1 MEDDLGFDIVDL
13 DNGGDNNDLG
23 FDVLSDNDLGFDVLS
38 EREQVEIDQANYVAD
53 RGTLGQ
59 AGDSLKRGGSRSL
72 AALSVSNARATDDQ
86 AERYQKLLETELAKP
101 EFTSD
106 NAAEY
111 RPGQFRSKRKIQ
123 RYENA
128 IARSNANTD
137 EALDRAIKADQ
148 IGQAI
153 PQAPV
158 ISYAMEAETAGE
170 FLSRVGIDAGSFI
183 GNITLESAP
192 SFVSSAAGGVAG
204 FAVGGAVGAA
214 VGSGLAAGGDD
225 YNFTFLESLRE
236 QGVDLSDKKALREAF
251 RDPAMMD
258 AIRNDALKRATVVG
272 GAAGLTAYI
281 APLRLFPTDTLTKL
295 AADVTGKAVVGAG
308 LDGAGEYFGERAR
321 GREASVGEVGA
332 EILGGVGGSAV
343 EVAPLAV
350 QGSRQAVQKLLPDT
364 DPQEGDTELDQFID
378 ENAEGLGLVD
388 PDEVTAPTRTRSGL
402 IGPDQVAAIDAST
415 LSLDGV
421 EANDGLAVETPAELE
436 ARLYPPQ
443 EGDFDYIPPEN
454 VTTGDLELSPEGT
467 GVDGSLARTERPAA
481 PVGELSLEPLDES
494 APVSRSQA
502 GLQIPPVDVL
512 ELENEQEAE
521 ARLAQQGEPAAELP
535 RTPELVNAQKFTRL
549 ANQYDELASNATDP
563 EIKSGLERQAEI
575 ARKTAAGESVKL
587 TPKERAAQVRVIK
600 PGSDTIDIAVRRLG
614 GLDVD
619 TETDFAGRLSQ
630 LDANDKTPGLPKIE
644 QRNGKGLTLDALTER
659 LMTEGFVDQFD
670 QKILSDLLE
679 RAAGGEE
686 IYSNAVDFDLLA
698 QRDFEQERDDDAFR
712 TAVQVANIRPLKET
726 TQELIDLGLSKT
738 EVDRLLGELRAD
750 GLTAPEISEGFEDMA
765 DAMRERARSQSTVP
779 ADSGI
784 QSETPSNEQ
793 ANGSGAG
800 PQSELRSRSNQQR
813 QSQRQGEL
821 PNDEDGQ
828 HSATVEPLRQGEDV
842 KQRQHEVDTTD
853 GSGEQSASRARNA
866 EKQHGGERDKDKS
879 QDNSERGSG
888 ERQGSSARATDEQ
901 SGSDSEGQVG
911 KDSASGDGSVRSKA
925 DRQKPRR
932 KAVLLNLVD
941 KEAARADPA
950 PTPGQ
955 AEAGNYQK
963 GHVNLLGR
971 KISIETA
978 KGADRVGYN
987 DKGEEIWRNKM
998 GAHYGQILGTVGKDG
1013 DPLDIFL
1020 GDNAD
1025 DADKFPVWVMNQRK
1039 PDGTGFDEHK
1049 FFAGFTNGAQAR
1061 KAYMASYPKGWK
1073 GENKLVSL
1081 TKEEF
1086 KLFIE
1091 NGDMNKIFSKA
1102 EMARLIQ
1109 AAEKKPEQTEADVK
1123 AAKADKKKYTLND
1136 DMRKRM
1142 TEAPAP
1148 VPSMTNPGPFFYIST
1163 GRTGSLMTLRR
1174 AEYTQSPFSGYKGPQ
1189 DHYWVTLGQDFERS
1203 AAKAFESM
1211 PPGATLYN
1219 ATPAGS
1225 GVRPNAKDAGEMRFG
1240 KYRGLN
1246 IVDLLEDNGVSIESP
1261 DDSTPRSTDVGYVV
1275 WLATKGIATIN
1286 KQPKKFQAAFKEATE
1301 NSDAFKAA
1309 MDEQDAKDAAKK
1321 EADNKKRKDAA
1332 KVKAGQQWAIDILE
1346 DVQAKSDYSDF
1357 PQAMADRLADT
1368 KFKDLSPK
1376 QQNAIV
1382 KMIAKER
1389 TNGARVNS
1397 KAYKA
1402 EAVEVQKRFGSSETQ
1417 EPGTKKSSSKTELS
1431 TQPKNNQKE
1440 NGVKYLDIDYPIM
1453 LELVGGLARGEYAFK
1468 YSNGVGSID
1477 GTELMSG
1484 ISTKLN
1490 LEQAT
1495 SLVLEQLRQSM
1506 ARQGVSF
1513 ETDVKKMDLDTFSI
1527 AQRFADLIGDFEISA
1542 EDMGTVITS
1551 AADGRLQVDIRGLYE
1566 KIQRQIESEE
1576 TGSAP
1581 GKPLEDFGNK
1591 IGGARKDV
1599 YSRYG
1604 KGYDIEVDYET
1615 APLSKALPKP
1625 DYEAMAADGISQR
1638 NIAFVA
1644 FMRADLG
1651 QRPKG
1656 RYARSRTAEWVK
1668 KAGIYRVLAQEIME
1682 KRSLDIP
1689 DTGDLRVQLDFLQSV
1704 PPDLVDK
1711 ASAYTMQEYD
1721 KLDQKTLQPNG
1732 IVAFEIRKRTGNRRP
1747 IARAEDDMQAAI
1759 KQAVDFLRKPADK
1772 KGGGGKRK
1780 PIPLGV
1786 YTDRS
1791 TRKSFIGF
1799 KRVGTYVRIKDGFDG
1814 HVKAQ
1819 AYLRENR
1826 EALDAQVEEMRG
1838 PPNLRTEANRV
1849 RIGKPRRDGDVTP
1862 EDFGVFGLYGVE
1874 FGNWVEGPKRQA
1886 NLNEAY
1892 DALIDMAEALNFE
1905 PAALSLGGT
1914 LGLAFGARGVGG
1926 ANAGA
1931 AHFEPGSIAINLTK
1945 KAGAGSLAH
1954 EWLHAIDNYF
1964 ARVDM
1969 NIDGRRP
1976 FDGFLTDSKS
1986 PSSVRPEL
1994 HAAWADVVSSFEDT
2008 RMLRTSKEVDALFKG
2023 KKYFQ
2028 TNIELMARAFETYIT
2043 DKLAKAGITN
2053 DYLAN
2058 IDKSSGVYP
2067 DADELKV
2074 IAPKFDK
2081 FFSQLKQEKTEAG
2094 IRLAEDNSSY
2104 NRVEARRRG
2113 YFPNDKQT
2121 EFDFSTPTSEEAHAD
2136 PQGEAVRSVL
2146 RLRGNRASIL
2156 ANRISKDFIDRSAA
2170 SLIGQEVRSARDL
2183 ATIAQVYR
2191 NPSFETFRAF
2201 IVSGEGEIIS
2211 QSGVTSRLPGAVYFS
2226 EEADL
2231 DMAAMLERAQ
2241 AEDPGAKLWMLH
2253 NHPSGNASP
2262 STPDRNYTRKISGMV
2277 GPNSVAGHVIINNKT
2292 FTELDQFG
2300 DTILDNADLDVVPQY
2315 NSDQNQSVPHPL
2327 IGQRITG
2334 AGSMA
2339 QIAKDLEGRDHPIA
2353 VQLSRNKVSGII
2365 EFPVETLNAKNPV
2378 ELLAMVRKIQ
2388 LTTGSSAIAIVNL
2401 PEVKA
2406 GSKLEKNLIAGARS
2420 GVMLDYIDQGG
2431 NHLLQAHF
2439 PPDRGERT
2447 GRDSERSLR
2456 VSEPEVGY
2464 KARDEYQVKL
2474 LERAKKQPIDT
2485 AFMLPFA
2492 AAAGLGKK
2500 TGVSAAVRHAA
2511 GSGAQAAGNYYSEKM
2526 GFLHPVVETGATLF
2540 IDRYGLPAEY
2550 KKLDQSRTN
2559 KERSLQ
2565 MRALDL
2571 VRKIE
2576 GELGNDLKT
2585 ARAFQRVLTS
2595 EVPAGRDM
2603 QALGEEV
2610 RNEITAL
2617 GERAVSLGMVSRES
2631 FERNKAIYLHRV
2643 YEQYEVA
2650 DNGSYGIG
2658 AKFLKNR
2665 RTRIMGDAF
2674 KGRGIF
2680 QEVKNNRL
2688 SQDLPDGLLESRQM
2702 DKGSKFRIVDMIR
2715 TDDTLLGESDNRKV
2729 VKRYY
2734 LKTNQDIPTIDGT
2747 EAVDRGV
2754 FEVRQTK
2761 KNSVVLWRDYSE
2773 SERTKMGEITD
2784 SRYTLIRT
2792 MQILS
2797 HDLATGEF
2805 YRDIAKND
2813 AWTWNQPGEPDSENI
2828 LEGSEIMLN
2837 AYRPLYGVE
2846 WVRMPDATIPKSGG
2860 KKKYGDLSGKYIRAE
2875 IYRDLMAIQ
2884 AQQNPN
2890 LWTKLL
2896 SQWKVNKTARNPV
2909 THMNNVMSNVIL
2921 ADLVD
2926 VRADHLVA
2934 ALKSWAAKDTNHRE
2948 ATELG
2953 AFGGGFIEGEIKAEV
2968 LDRVIREIEAE
2979 RNNTENDSLLDSVL
2993 AHTTM
2998 GSMIEKLA
3006 ALDNAALSAYQL
3018 EDEVFRLAAFIKFKE
3033 EGMNPDDAAIKARD
3047 QFLNYDIRAPG
3058 VNALRRT
3065 ILPFASYTYRAVPVI
3080 AEAVMKRPWKI
3091 AKYFGMAWMFQAMA
3105 YAITGGDEDEERRS
3119 LRDEESGFTWIG
3131 LPRMVRMPWN
3141 TNDGRP
3147 VFLDSRRWI
3156 PAGDVFDTAQGS
3168 SAIPIPAPLQPG
3180 GPIGMV
3186 FEVML
3191 NKQGFT
3197 GQEITNELADDNTTK
3212 ALKIADYLW
3221 KSWMPS
3227 NVLIPGSWYQQK
3239 IYDAATGAVDR
3250 TGRDYS
3256 VAQAIASS
3264 FGIKLKPQDVS
3275 YNMQL
3280 KAEQLQRTVR
3290 AIRTEINR
3298 LSRKK
3303 MRNQVSDASYD
3314 RQMARY
3320 LKQLNNVQEKARE
3333 TFSPT
3338 Q

>member
-236 QGVDLSDKKALREAF
+236 QGVDLSDKKALRAAF

-281 APLRLFPTDTLTKL
+281 APLRLFPTDTLTRL
-295 AADVTGKAVVGAG
+295 AADITGKAVVGAG
-308 LDGAGEYFGERAR
+308 LDGAGEYFGEIAR
-321 GREASVGEVGA
+321 GREPRTADVLAEVA
-332 EILGGVGGSAV
+332 GGIGGSAV

-364 DPQEGDTELDQFID
+364 DPQDGDTELDQFID

-388 PDEVTAPTRTRSGL
+388 PDDVTAPATPARSGL
-402 IGPDQVAAIDAST
+402 LGPDQVAAIDAST

-443 EGDFDYIPPEN
+443 EGDFDYIPPGD

-467 GVDGSLARTERPAA
+467 GVDGSLARTEQPAA
-481 PVGELSLEPLDES
+481 PADELSPEPLDES

-502 GLQIPPVDVL
+502 GLQTPPVGVP
-512 ELENEQEAE
+512 ELENEQQVE

-535 RTPELVNAQKFTRL
+535 RTPEVVNAQKFTRL

-575 ARKTAAGESVKL
+575 ARKTAAGENIKL
-587 TPKERAAQVRVIK
+587 TPKERAAQARVIK

-619 TETDFAGRLSQ
+619 TETDFAGRLKQ
-630 LDANDKTPGLPKIE
+630 LDANDKTPGLPGIE

-726 TQELIDLGLSKT
+726 TQDLIDLGLSKT

-800 PQSELRSRSNQQR
+800 PQSELRPRPNQQR

-842 KQRQHEVDTTD
+842 KQRQREVDTAD
-853 GSGEQSASRARNA
+853 GSGEQSTSSARIASQQQRSNSA
-866 EKQHGGERDKDKS
+866 QDKS

-888 ERQGSSARATDEQ
+888 ERQGSSARAADEQ

-911 KDSASGDGSVRSKA
+911 KDSASGNGSVRSKA
-925 DRQKPRR
+925 DRQKPR
-932 KAVLLNLVD
+932 KQKVLLNLVD
-941 KEAARADPA
+941 KAAADADPS
-950 PTPGQ
+950 PTPKQ
-955 AEAGNYQK
+955 AEAENYRK
-963 GHVNLLGR
+963 GHVRAFGFD
-971 KISIETA
+971 ISIETA
-978 KGADRVGYN
+978 RGEDRVGY
-987 DKGEEIWRNKM
+987 DKDGEEAWRNTL
-998 GAHYGQILGTVGKDG
+998 GAHYGGFLRTTGADG
-1013 DPLDIFL
+1013 DNLDVFL
-1020 GDNAD
+1020 GEYAEE
-1025 DADKFPVWVMNQRK
+1025 AEKYPAFVMNQRK
-1039 PDGTGFDEHK
+1039 PNGRGFDELK
-1049 FFAGFTNGAQAR
+1049 TFIGFSSAFQAR
-1061 KAYMASYPKGWK
+1061 KAYLASYPKGWK
-1073 GENKLVSL
+1073 GVNDLIPVTASN
-1081 TKEEF
+1081 F
-1086 KLFIE
+1086 KLWL
-1091 NGDMNKIFSKA
+1091 NHGDHGKAFKKIASIKEA
-1102 EMARLIQ
+1102 QQRSSAVQNVEGDEAALQQSEESRLQGLRGQGDKDLQ
-1109 AAEKKPEQTEADVK
+1109 AVGS
-1123 AAKADKKKYTLND
+1123 
-1136 DMRKRM
+1136 
-1142 TEAPAP
+1142 
-1148 VPSMTNPGPFFYIST
+1148 VPSVRSGSGGKASGNDTRANQKQPGVQSEKLPVGNDARAGGKSS
-1163 GRTGSLMTLRR
+1163 GRK
-1174 AEYTQSPFSGYKGPQ
+1174 EVPVQ
-1189 DHYWVTLGQDFERS
+1189 GQD
-1203 AAKAFESM
+1203 A
-1211 PPGATLYN
+1211 N
-1219 ATPAGS
+1219 
-1225 GVRPNAKDAGEMRFG
+1225 
-1240 KYRGLN
+1240 
-1246 IVDLLEDNGVSIESP
+1246 
-1261 DDSTPRSTDVGYVV
+1261 
-1275 WLATKGIATIN
+1275 
-1286 KQPKKFQAAFKEATE
+1286 
-1301 NSDAFKAA
+1301 
-1309 MDEQDAKDAAKK
+1309 
-1321 EADNKKRKDAA
+1321 
-1332 KVKAGQQWAIDILE
+1332 
-1346 DVQAKSDYSDF
+1346 
-1357 PQAMADRLADT
+1357 
-1368 KFKDLSPK
+1368 
-1376 QQNAIV
+1376 
-1382 KMIAKER
+1382 
-1389 TNGARVNS
+1389 TNGADGNKRDGAKNAARSNQSRVDGGRSGGDSAKS
-1397 KAYKA
+1397 KISK
-1402 EAVEVQKRFGSSETQ
+1402 Q
-1417 EPGTKKSSSKTELS
+1417 EKSNTGRSNE
-1431 TQPKNNQKE
+1431 NN
-1440 NGVKYLDIDYPIM
+1440 
-1453 LELVGGLARGEYAFK
+1453 
-1468 YSNGVGSID
+1468 NGVGGSRGNQSSAD
-1477 GTELMSG
+1477 QLPDEAGLVDQGRNKNSAKKQ
-1484 ISTKLN
+1484 KL
-1490 LEQAT
+1490 
-1495 SLVLEQLRQSM
+1495 
-1506 ARQGVSF
+1506 
-1513 ETDVKKMDLDTFSI
+1513 D
-1527 AQRFADLIGDFEISA
+1527 
-1542 EDMGTVITS
+1542 
-1551 AADGRLQVDIRGLYE
+1551 
-1566 KIQRQIESEE
+1566 
-1576 TGSAP
+1576 
-1581 GKPLEDFGNK
+1581 DFGGK
-1591 IGGARKDV
+1591 IGNARKDV

-1604 KGYDIEVDYET
+1604 KGYDIEIDYET

-1668 KAGIYRVLAQEIME
+1668 KAGMYRVLAQEIME
-1682 KRSLDIP
+1682 KRPLDIP

-1711 ASAYTMQEYD
+1711 ASAYTMHEYD

-1732 IVAFEIRKRTGNRRP
+1732 VVAFEIRKRTGSRRP

-1759 KQAVDFLRKPADK
+1759 KQAVNFLRKPADK
-1772 KGGGGKRK
+1772 KGGDSKRK

-1786 YTDRS
+1786 YTHRS

-1814 HVKAQ
+1814 PVKAQ

-1838 PPNLRTEANRV
+1838 PPSLRTEANRV

-1862 EDFGVFGLYGVE
+1862 EDFGLFGLYGLE
-1874 FGNWVEGPKRQA
+1874 FGNWVEGPRRQA

-1892 DALIDMAEALNFE
+1892 DAMIDMAEALNLE
-1905 PAALSLGGT
+1905 PAALSLSGT
-1914 LGLAFGARGVGG
+1914 LGLAFGARGKGG
-1926 ANAGA
+1926 VNAGA
-1931 AHFEPGSIAINLTK
+1931 AHFEPDSIAINLTK

-1954 EWLHAIDNYF
+1954 EWLHGIDNYF
-1964 ARVDM
+1964 ARL
-1969 NIDGRRP
+1969 NASIEGRKA
-1976 FDGFLTDSKS
+1976 FSGFMTDLMA
-1986 PSSVRPEL
+1986 PGAVRPEL
-1994 HAAWADVVSSFEDT
+1994 YESWKDIVSSFKGT
-2008 RMLRTSKEVDALFKG
+2008 RMLETSKEFDALFKG
-2023 KKYFQ
+2023 KRYYQ
-2028 TNIELMARAFETYIT
+2028 TDIELMARAFETYIT
-2043 DKLAKAGITN
+2043 DKLAKVGITN

-2094 IRLAEDNSSY
+2094 IRLAEDNASY
-2104 NRVEARRRG
+2104 NRVEAMRRG
-2113 YFPNDKQT
+2113 YLKSDKQD

-2136 PQGEAVRSVL
+2136 PEGEATRSVL
-2146 RLRGNRASIL
+2146 RLRGFNASVL
-2156 ANRISKDFIDRSAA
+2156 ANVISKDFIDKSST
-2170 SLIGQEVRSARDL
+2170 SLIGKPIRSSQDL
-2183 ATIAQVYR
+2183 AVAAQVYR
-2191 NPSFETFRAF
+2191 NPSFETLRFF
-2201 IVSGEGEIIS
+2201 VTNGTGEVIH
-2211 QSGVTSRLPGAVYFS
+2211 QSGVTSRLPGSVSFNNS
-2226 EEADL
+2226 
-2231 DMAAMLERAQ
+2231 MAMEFTAQIRSAMGD
-2241 AEDPGAKLWMLH
+2241 DPDARFWFLH
-2253 NHPSGNASP
+2253 NHPSGDSHPSNADEIM
-2262 STPDRNYTRKISGMV
+2262 TRNLANEIDASRFAS
-2277 GPNSVAGHVIINNKT
+2277 HVIINDLT
-2292 FTELDQFG
+2292 FSSLDKDG
-2300 DTILDNADLDVVPQY
+2300 YLVDSYASLGNVEAQY
-2315 NSDQNQSVPHPL
+2315 LTGINPGIPSPL
-2327 IGQRITG
+2327 LGQRITG
-2334 AGSMA
+2334 TDDVAR
-2339 QIAKDLEGRDHPIA
+2339 IAKRAEGATGPLL
-2353 VQLSRNKVSGII
+2353 VMVGSEGGVNGIM
-2365 EFPVETLNAKNPV
+2365 EFPFEILNSKNNGAALIASLRKAQLHSAARKMMFANMPSLA
-2378 ELLAMVRKIQ
+2378 ELKKMPNV
-2388 LTTGSSAIAIVNL
+2388 V
-2401 PEVKA
+2401 
-2406 GSKLEKNLIAGARS
+2406 KNL
-2420 GVMLDYIDQGG
+2420 
-2431 NHLLQAHF
+2431 
-2439 PPDRGERT
+2439 GE
-2447 GRDSERSLR
+2447 SLR
-2456 VSEPEVGY
+2456 IEGMADVIDRDGNGLFWELRDFGYSGSGAAPYNKPRIVAEQEVTY
-2464 KARDEYQVKL
+2464 ARADQYQQSI

-2492 AAAGLGKK
+2492 AAAGLSRKS
-2500 TGVSAAVRHAA
+2500 GVTAAVRHAA

-3333 TFSPT
+3333 TFSPA